1 MLPDGGLKVM
11 GGLFLTGGQIIFLH
25 VGKSSYLCRRKN
37 LSFMGKT
44 ILIVLAVA
52 VAVVALMMA
61 GLGLKML
68 LHKEK
73 EFRRPCTNADPKTG
87 RCTNCTCDLK
97 KGKRTNIQ

>member
-1 MLPDGGLKVM
+1 
-11 GGLFLTGGQIIFLH
+11 
-25 VGKSSYLCRRKN
+25 
-37 LSFMGKT
+37 MGKT
-44 ILIVLAVA
+44 ILIVFAVA

-73 EFRRPCTNADPKTG
+73 EFRRPCTNANPKTG
-87 RCTNCTCDLK
+87 RCANCTCDLK